1 MIGGYGVEFGLGL
14 VRESGS
20 SRMGGVSYSFLFS
33 SMDLTCEKEKEEG
46 TVVREFQG
54 SGRLIGC

>member
-1 MIGGYGVEFGLGL
+1 MEFGLGL